1 MDESNEVKSFLR
13 IIYLTGQA
21 MKSFADQ
28 RLKSFDLR
36 VEQLLVL
43 KETSVTTGQI
53 QSKLGELTD
62 KSPANMTRILDRLE
76 KKNRIVRRNNPDDRR
91 SSLVFLT
98 EEGKCLRDE
107 VQIFFKE
114 INFVLLKDVD
124 TESRNVAFGVLN
136 KIKDNIYKMS

>member
-28 RLKSFDLR
+28 RLKSFDLT